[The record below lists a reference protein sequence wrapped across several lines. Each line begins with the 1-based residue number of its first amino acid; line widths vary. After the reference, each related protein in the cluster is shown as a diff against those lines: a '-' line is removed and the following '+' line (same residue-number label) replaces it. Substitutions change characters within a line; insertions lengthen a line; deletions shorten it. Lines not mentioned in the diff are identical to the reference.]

1 MTESWTNIPNTA
13 RVFLLVWVVLVALTL
28 FFFWKK
34 HKLFIW
40 ALGLSVFS
48 LASAFALFTP
58 FLYRWDEQF
67 HALVGKNLSMNPFQ
81 PILIDINP
89 AIWQSKDWSN
99 ANTWLHKQ
107 PFFLYQI
114 ALSIKLLGASVYAV
128 RLPSVLLHVAGTLA
142 IFDIGKMMLN
152 RNFGLLAA
160 LLFSVSAFPLGLLS
174 GRIGTDHND
183 SVFMIYV
190 LLSFWAWFKM
200 CNSEDKKWAKW
211 IGIFVGCAILTKWLV
226 GLLIFAP
233 WGLWLAANFLKKKQV
248 DLKSFFKALGISLLI
263 TIPWQIYIFIRFPK
277 EAKYEMEYNGR
288 HFFEVIEGHP
298 GDWDFHFQNAENL
311 FFKNWLI
318 ILLLIFSFIA
328 FLFSKRRN
336 SLMWSFM
343 AFSVA
348 LVYIF
353 FSIAAT
359 KMGSFISPVFPFIIV
374 LMIFP
379 VAFMLE
385 KIKQSALK
393 KFLYL
398 NLFIVGLFVSLK
410 PSEIPDNYG
419 FVPNSENKIISDV
432 MKAQWE
438 FFEKNKLD
446 DSKKLVINS
455 DLRGHGGVSWQFV
468 NGTKAIS
475 SIPSKKEIEDLKKSG
490 YSIFCVQWQWGEKIP
505 EYVLLDSSIILLQFE

>member
-1 MTESWTNIPNTA
+1 MTEIWTNIPNTA
-13 RVFLLVWVVLVALTL
+13 CIFSLAWVVLVALTIFL
-28 FFFWKK
+28 FWKK

-58 FLYRWDEQF
+58 YLYRWDEQF
-67 HALVGKNLSMNPFQ
+67 HALVGKNLSINPFH
-81 PILIDINP
+81 PILIDLDPLLWNP
-89 AIWQSKDWSN
+89 QDW
-99 ANTWLHKQ
+99 ANTYTWLHKQ
-107 PFFLYQI
+107 PLFLYQI
-114 ALSIKLLGASVYAV
+114 GLMVKLFGSTVYTV
-128 RLPSVLLHVAGTLA
+128 RLPSILLHVVGVLA
-142 IFDIGKMMLN
+142 IFDIGKMMLH

-190 LLSFWAWFKM
+190 LLSFWAWFRM
-200 CNSEDKKWAKW
+200 YSSADKKWVKW

-233 WGLWLAANFLKKKQV
+233 WGLWLAINFLQKKHV
-248 DLKSFFKALGISLLI
+248 DFKAFFKALGISVLI
-263 TIPWQIYIFIRFPK
+263 VIPWQIYIFIRFPK
-277 EAKYEMEYNGR
+277 EAKEEMAYNGR

-298 GDWDFHFQNAENL
+298 GDWNFHFQNAENL
-311 FFKNWLI
+311 FFNHWLTI
-318 ILLLIFSFIA
+318 ILLLFSSLVI
-328 FLFSKRRN
+328 LFGNRKSIV
-336 SLMWSFM
+336 MWSFM
-343 AFSVA
+343 SFSAA
-348 LVYIF
+348 LVYVF

-359 KMGSFISPVFPFIIV
+359 KMGSFISPAFPLIIV

-379 VAFMLE
+379 LAFMLE
-385 KIKQSALK
+385 KIKQLALK

-398 NLFIVGLFVSLK
+398 NLLIIGTFVLLK

-432 MKAQWE
+432 MNAQWE
-438 FFEKNKLD
+438 FFEKNKWD
-446 DSKKLVINS
+446 GPKELVVNS
-455 DLRGHGGVSWQFV
+455 YLRGYGGVSWQFM

-475 SIPSKKEIEDLKKSG
+475 NIPSEKEIKDLKKAG
-490 YSIFCVQWQWGEKIP
+490 YSIFCVQWQWGETIP
-505 EYVLLDSSIILLQFE
+505 EYVLSDSSINFIQFE